1 MQIQT
6 SLKPSLAACLLV
18 IGLCLLPGC
27 GKSEVS
33 GRVTVQ
39 GEPIADGQIVFI
51 AEDGH
56 LDSAPIQDGAYLV
69 RRPPLGKV
77 KITVTSTPPA
87 FNNPRAAGSGK
98 PDRFPKPETNPN
110 SKFVPVPPKYADEKT
125 TDLTY
130 EVTSGTQEH
139 NIDLTPYDGPAN
151 NNMVHRTSLQD

>member
-39 GEPIADGQIVFI
+39 GEPIADGRIVFI

-56 LDSAPIQDGAYLV
+56 LDSSPIQDGAYLV
-69 RRPPLGKV
+69 RRPPIGKV

-98 PDRFPKPETNPN
+98 PERFGNHKVPETDPN
-110 SKFVPVPPKYADEKT
+110 RKFVPVPFKYSDEKT

-130 EVTSGTQEH
+130 EVTSGKQEH
-139 NIDLTPYDGPAN
+139 NIDLTP
-151 NNMVHRTSLQD
+151 